1 MPSVQ
6 AATSTMA
13 TKKQLAAA
21 VAPTESEEAKTKSMA
36 ALMSLLRATAVA
48 VACYLYTR
56 VCLLSFVV
64 WPEALHGGRYI

>member
-1 MPSVQ
+1 
-6 AATSTMA
+6 MA
-13 TKKQLAAA
+13 
-21 VAPTESEEAKTKSMA
+21 VVVDEV
-36 ALMSLLRATAVA
+36 ATAVVVDE